1 MNAEDIPQSWSAS
14 GICLKGL
21 EKVIRNRNIRRAKTL
36 TALAVSGALAA
47 PLAGCYSD
55 GDITGPVPQVVPDD
69 RTANTKT
76 NAVFFRN
83 SDDCRK
89 NLAERERRGLPR
101 LSISPDDCDAQILAA
116 QKEYGA
122 TVPIFKSAQECQR
135 DKVKCE
141 PTEGG
146 YRPIFGGAYIYPG
159 SNHYLPIFLGGTE
172 RRVYVPSTVYS
183 GDRAGTWVTP
193 YGRSITQHY
202 VGSVQ
207 VPRHTQFTA
216 PARPAAVQGTGLISG
231 RGQSG
236 FGSTYKAT
244 GRGGFGK

>member
-1 MNAEDIPQSWSAS
+1 MSRSSSHSRSAS

-21 EKVIRNRNIRRAKTL
+21 KKAIRPRAIRRAKVL
-36 TALAVSGALAA
+36 TALAVSSALAA
-47 PLAGCYSD
+47 PLAGCYSE
-55 GDITGPVPQVVPDD
+55 GDIMGPVPQVTPDE
-69 RTANTKT
+69 RTANSTTK
-76 NAVFFRN
+76 AVFFRTAEE
-83 SDDCRK
+83 CRT
-89 NLAERERRGLPR
+89 NLAEREKRGLPR
-101 LSISPDDCDAQILAA
+101 LSISPDDCEAQLFAA

-122 TVPIFKSAQECQR
+122 TVPIFNSAQDCQR

-146 YRPIFGGAYIYPG
+146 YRPIFGGAYIYPSSG
-159 SNHYLPIFLGGTE
+159 HYLPIFMGGTE

-183 GDRAGTWVTP
+183 GARPGQYVTP

-202 VGSVQ
+202 VGSVE